1 MRDQINKLL
10 TTIDGYAQDRIN
22 DENINKPKGVKT
34 NEESSSK
41 IFFLVCFL
49 THSQKHCFCVKHT
62 LLFYSQ

>member
-41 IFFLVCFL
+41 IFFVICFF
-49 THSQKHCFCVKHT
+49 THG
-62 LLFYSQ
+62 